1 MARHAI
7 PRVIDNLLVPPASA
21 RQNLPTIE
29 VGSQAWYAWLTEPAT
44 HSFAFQ
50 SPQGTL
56 TARREQIHSTCYWY
70 AYRSQN
76 GHLHKAYLGKS
87 EELTLVRL
95 HAAATVLSAD
105 KAARPQL
112 PSSGTG
118 IPSLQLLT
126 TKLSV
131 PSARSNIVARPRLMQ
146 GMYAAIQGPL
156 TLISAPAGW
165 GKTTLLHAW
174 HAEASRKNWP
184 LAWVSLDAGDN
195 DPIRFWTYVLTA
207 INTLHP
213 EVGETPLA
221 LLYASSPPPIE
232 EVLTSLIN
240 ALIQLPT
247 DTLLVLDDFHPIESP
262 LIHDALGYLVE
273 HLPPK
278 MHLILASRSDPHLPL
293 ARLRALGALSELRAA
308 TLRFTVEET
317 TIFLTEVMGL
327 PLSAEQVAALQERT
341 EGWIAGLQLA
351 ALSLQGRE
359 EVTGFIDAFSGSHR
373 YVVDYLVEE
382 ALLRQ
387 PADVQNFLLQTCILE
402 RFSGPLCDAVRGQ
415 DDSQAHLAHVET
427 SNLFLVALDDERQ
440 WYRYHH
446 LFAEALGNR
455 LQQTQ
460 PALVAE
466 LHRRASRWYEQHELF
481 DEAVAHALAV
491 PEVEHAARL
500 IEEYARLTNFPSQFQ
515 VLLGWLDRLPD
526 AFVRTQPTLCIM
538 HAIMLVLTQQL
549 EKASVRVQDA
559 DHCLEEEMPIQQ
571 RARLLSWITAFR
583 GYQARLLGD
592 YERGVPMAH
601 KALELIPETE
611 EMPFTRMLRLASLLT
626 AASAYLVDGD
636 VTHTTERQVS
646 AAVTSARAAIN
657 FPAIMKSLS
666 NLARFQLLQGRLRE
680 ASVTMEQ
687 ATQLVPKPAGLHTL
701 LHGADYYFIQGELL
715 LEWNQLEQAEQHLA
729 QGLAMVQG
737 ALIADAEMI
746 TRGYLALARLQQT
759 CGQHT
764 RALQT
769 LDAFAQ
775 MAQQRGFAPALVAR
789 GAAVRAHLALA
800 QGNLAVALHWAQ
812 TSGMSAT
819 GALRYPH
826 EREYLTLA
834 RVRIAQGR
842 AQPLDPYLPEAVA
855 LLERLLADAEPK
867 ARQSSV
873 IEILLLRA
881 LALQAQG
888 QQQEALRTL
897 GRALTLAEPEG
908 NLRLFLDEGTPLLS
922 LLRQAY
928 THQITPGYVLT
939 LLETADQKGSPAPPR
954 SSVLGE
960 FLTDRE
966 REVLRLLVDGA
977 SNREI
982 AEHLVLSVN
991 TVKKHV
997 FNICSKLN
1005 VQSRSQAIAKTR
1017 KLQLV
1022 YSWSAENRLFSDS
1035 ASVGWAKTPS
1045 RRTE

>member
-1 MARHAI
+1 MARRAI

-56 TARREQIHSTCYWY
+56 TARREQIHSTWYWY

-76 GHLHKAYLGKS
+76 GHLHKTYLGKS

-95 HAAATVLSAD
+95 HAAATVLSVE
-105 KAARPQL
+105 KATRPQP
-112 PSSGTG
+112 PSLGTG
-118 IPSLQLLT
+118 MPSLHLLT
-126 TKLSV
+126 TKFSV
-131 PSARSNIVARPRLMQ
+131 PPARTNIVARPRLTQLMH
-146 GMYAAIQGPL
+146 AAIRGPL
-156 TLISAPAGW
+156 TVIAAPAGW

-174 HAEASRKNWP
+174 HAETSLKNWS

-195 DPIRFWTYVLTA
+195 DPIRFWTYVLA
-207 INTLHP
+207 ALNTLHP
-213 EVGETPLA
+213 GVGETPLA
-221 LLYASSPPPIE
+221 LLYSTSSAIE
-232 EVLTSLIN
+232 AVLTTLLN
-240 ALIQLPT
+240 ALIEFPT
-247 DTLLVLDDFHPIESP
+247 ETVLVLDDYHFIEAQP
-262 LIHDALGYLVE
+262 IHDALTYLVE
-273 HLPPK
+273 HLPANV
-278 MHLILASRSDPHLPL
+278 HLVLASRSDPPLPL
-293 ARLRALGALSELRAA
+293 ARLRARGALSELRAA

-317 TIFLTEVMGL
+317 TAFLTEVMGL
-327 PLSAEQVAALQERT
+327 LLSIEQVATLQERT

-359 EVTGFIDAFSGSHR
+359 EVADFIATFTGSHR

-382 ALLRQ
+382 VLLRQ
-387 PADVQNFLLQTCILE
+387 PADVQDFLVQTCILD
-402 RFSGPLCDAVRGQ
+402 RLSGPLCAAVRGR
-415 DDSQAHLAHVET
+415 DDSQALLAQLER
-427 SNLFLVALDDERQ
+427 SNLFLVSLDDERQ

-446 LFAEALGNR
+446 LFAEVLHSR
-455 LQQTQ
+455 LQQQ
-460 PALVAE
+460 PAVVAK
-466 LHRRASRWYEQHELF
+466 LHHRASRWYEQHEMF

-515 VLLGWLDRLPD
+515 VLLGWLYRLPD

-559 DHCLEEEMPIQQ
+559 EHCLEKEMPAQK
-571 RARLLSWITAFR
+571 RATLLSWITAFR

-592 YERGVPMAH
+592 YERGVPMAFQ
-601 KALELIPETE
+601 ALELIPETE

-636 VTHTTERQVS
+636 VTLTTERLVS

-657 FPAIMKSLS
+657 FPAIMKSIS

-680 ASVTMEQ
+680 AAVTMEQ
-687 ATQLVPKPAGLHTL
+687 ATQLLPQPTGLHTL

-715 LEWNQLEQAEQHLA
+715 REWNQLEQAEQHLA
-729 QGLAMVQG
+729 QGLALVQG

-746 TRGYLALARLQQT
+746 TRGYLALARLQQA

-769 LDAFAQ
+769 LDAFAH
-775 MAQQRGFAPALVAR
+775 MAQQRGFASALVAC

-800 QGNLAVALHWAQ
+800 QGNLAAALHWVQ
-812 TSGMSAT
+812 TSGVSAT
-819 GALRYPH
+819 GALSYPR

-842 AQPLDPYLPEAVA
+842 AQPRGSCLPEALAV
-855 LLERLLADAEPK
+855 LERLLADAESK
-867 ARQSSV
+867 ARMGSV
-873 IEILLLRA
+873 LEILLLRA
-881 LALQAQG
+881 LAVQAQG

-897 GRALTLAEPEG
+897 GCALTLAEPEG
-908 NLRLFLDEGTPLLS
+908 YLRLFLDEGAPLLS
-922 LLRQAY
+922 LLRQASMR
-928 THQITPGYVLT
+928 QIMPGYALSLV
-939 LLETADQKGSPAPPR
+939 AAAGQQGCPAPPR
-954 SSVLGE
+954 SNQWQDA
-960 FLTDRE
+960 LTERE
-966 REVLRLLVDGA
+966 CEVLRLLVDGA

-997 FNICSKLN
+997 FNICSKFN
-1005 VQSRSQAIAKTR
+1005 VQSRAQAIAKAR

-1022 YSWSAENRLFSDS
+1022 YSWSVENRLFSDS
-1035 ASVGWAKTPS
+1035 ASVG
-1045 RRTE
+1045 